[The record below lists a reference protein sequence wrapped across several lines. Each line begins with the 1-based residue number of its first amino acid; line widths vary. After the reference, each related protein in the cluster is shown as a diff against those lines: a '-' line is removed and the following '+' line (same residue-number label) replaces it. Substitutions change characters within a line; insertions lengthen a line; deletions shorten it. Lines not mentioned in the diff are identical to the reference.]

1 MKRIEKK
8 TRIISEGYGEM
19 PINPQCM
26 TLAEFKHTYFD
37 NWSMPCIIALDS
49 VLLYGEDL
57 SDSKIDIKKV
67 EMIYKKYMVEVLMSV
82 RHYMSVDK
90 PVEKLIHE
98 RIKMFVLKPLMFA
111 LRLERFCT
119 IGKYPLSIQDLLST
133 FDDSYRVLVEC
144 FIDKEKF
151 ENDIKENH
159 QEVLGKIHT
168 LISQMIER

>member
-1 MKRIEKK
+1 
-8 TRIISEGYGEM
+8 
-19 PINPQCM
+19 M
-26 TLAEFKHTYFD
+26 TLAEFKHTHFD

-49 VLLYGEDL
+49 VLLYGADL
-57 SDSKIDIKKV
+57 SDSNIDIKKG

-90 PVEKLIHE
+90 PVEKLTHE
-98 RIKMFVLKPLMFA
+98 RIKMFILKPLMFA

-119 IGKYPLSIQDLLST
+119 IGRYPLSIQDLLSM
-133 FDDSYRVLVEC
+133 FDDSYRVLVEY

-151 ENDIKENH
+151 EDDIKENYH
-159 QEVLGKIHT
+159 EVLGKIHT